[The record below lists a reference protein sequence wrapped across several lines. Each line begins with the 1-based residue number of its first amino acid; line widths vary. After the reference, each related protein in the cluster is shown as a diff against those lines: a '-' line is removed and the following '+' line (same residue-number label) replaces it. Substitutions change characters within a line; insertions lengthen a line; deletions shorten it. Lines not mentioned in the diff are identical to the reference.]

1 MALPGSL
8 YVYQGEELGLPEV
21 EDIPHDRRQDPMWHR
36 SGGRDPG
43 RDGCRIPIP
52 WDGDVPPYGFSGGDA
67 TPWLDPP
74 VGWAH
79 LTVAAQSEQ
88 AASMLSLYR
97 TGLRFRRAAP
107 WEEGAFQWVPSAPSV
122 LAFSRGER
130 FSCFVNFGPEPA
142 SLPEGADVLIAS
154 DELEGGA
161 LPPDT
166 TVWLRRPDSSQ

>member
-36 SGGRDPG
+36 SGGLDPG

-52 WDGDVPPYGFSGGDA
+52 WEGASPPYGFSNGDV
-67 TPWLDPP
+67 TPWLEPP
-74 VGWAH
+74 VGWAQ

-107 WEEGAFQWVPSAPSV
+107 WEDGAFQWVPSAPSV
-122 LAFSRGER
+122 LAFSRGGR
-130 FSCFVNFGPEPA
+130 FICFVNFGPESA

-161 LPPDT
+161 LPADT
-166 TVWLRRPDSSQ
+166 TVWLHRPDSSQ